1 VSGRLLWATPIGGA
15 MGEGDAVTVVA
26 SGAIVATGLFQ
37 DEARFGA
44 GESAPMLV
52 ADSPGKEGCYLAAFT
67 SAGATMWARR
77 LAGIGVRP
85 WRLRAAPGGELLVA
99 GSFGGGVVV
108 DPDGAAPLT
117 IFGSGSTDALFAR
130 LGADGALLWASAGG
144 GPGDEQGAD
153 ITSTR
158 DGATWAVGTYHGPA
172 TFGQGAAFGA
182 GSAVTLESGTAGGSF
197 LLRLLAP

>member
-1 VSGRLLWATPIGGA
+1 LWALPVGGA
-15 MGEGDAVTVVA
+15 AGEGDALAVVA
-26 SGAIVATGLFQ
+26 GGAIVATGLFQ
-37 DEARFGA
+37 GQARFGVGA
-44 GESAPMLV
+44 SAPTLV

-67 SAGATMWARR
+67 PAGATMWARR

-85 WRLRAAPGGELLVA
+85 WRLRAAPDGDLLVA
-99 GSFGGGVVV
+99 GSFGGGVIV
-108 DPDGAAPLT
+108 DPDSATPLT

-130 LGADGALLWASAGG
+130 LGADGALRWASAGG

-158 DGATWAVGTYHGPA
+158 DGTTWAAGTYHGPA
-172 TFGQGAAFGA
+172 TFGQGAAFGE